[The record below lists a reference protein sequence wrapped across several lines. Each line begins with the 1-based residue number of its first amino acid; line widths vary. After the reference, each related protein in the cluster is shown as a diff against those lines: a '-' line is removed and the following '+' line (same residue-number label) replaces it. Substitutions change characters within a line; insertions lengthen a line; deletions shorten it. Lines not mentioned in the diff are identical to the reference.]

1 MTHKPIHN
9 LGHFAH
15 PSKKQTQPVAQIAK
29 PRKGDKGKPSKHPAM
44 R

>member
-1 MTHKPIHN
+1 MKHKPIHN

-15 PSKKQTQPVAQIAK
+15 APKKQTQPVVQIAK
-29 PRKGDKGKPSKHPAM
+29 PGNGDKGKHNTHPAS